1 MHYRASKAADC
12 RIQMH
17 LNGGHRE
24 SLPQP
29 NGLASKIPGSRQIL
43 NGAGNKR
50 RANTAFYITTYSKSG
65 MQNKQREGERERE
78 EERVREQKNPFGER
92 NRARRANQKKMY
104 SRTYQKYNCRKQ
116 RLI

>member
-1 MHYRASKAADC
+1 MHDRASKAVGC

-29 NGLASKIPGSRQIL
+29 NVLASKIPGARQIL
-43 NGAGNKR
+43 NGAGNKL

-65 MQNKQREGERERE
+65 MQSRQREGERKRD
-78 EERVREQKNPFGER
+78 
-92 NRARRANQKKMY
+92 
-104 SRTYQKYNCRKQ
+104 
-116 RLI
+116 